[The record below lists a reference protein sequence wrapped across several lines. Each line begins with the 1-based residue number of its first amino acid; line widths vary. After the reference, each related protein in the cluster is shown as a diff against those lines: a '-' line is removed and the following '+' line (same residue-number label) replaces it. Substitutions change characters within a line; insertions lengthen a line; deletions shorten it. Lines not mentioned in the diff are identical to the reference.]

1 MTNFHG
7 CSKVAACKPTNWYK
21 RTKGAL
27 VHHGYDKVS
36 QGIMEKSQRD
46 LKMIRFQW
54 RQLTR
59 LNDFVYTY
67 KTTVTMTL
75 RRDYSD
81 SLKGKEKKK
90 VNILN
95 LTWHVITIKCN
106 RYILLIFSG
115 TQINIAQNN
124 ADIQDEA
131 VKGVSTSSQ
140 DHAPSLHESLTRTVM
155 CTLVKQQTIVAFSS

>member
-7 CSKVAACKPTNWYK
+7 CSKVAACKPTNWHK
-21 RTKGAL
+21 KTKGAL
-27 VHHGYDKVS
+27 VHPGYDKVS
-36 QGIMEKSQRD
+36 QGIMEKSQWD

-59 LNDFVYTY
+59 LDNFVYTY

-95 LTWHVITIKCN
+95 LT
-106 RYILLIFSG
+106 
-115 TQINIAQNN
+115 
-124 ADIQDEA
+124 
-131 VKGVSTSSQ
+131 
-140 DHAPSLHESLTRTVM
+140 
-155 CTLVKQQTIVAFSS
+155 